1 MDSPGWQW
9 GCPPKDVEDQL
20 VTMKAVA
27 ENMGVAP
34 DALKERLVV
43 VLLHKAEDVAR
54 LVGGSTCHFSVV
66 TPHKIVDFPSFPC
79 FFLRDNVGA
88 LKHWRGEMWRIRT
101 LVLFWQHFSRRAEIR
116 MLLWY
121 RS

>member
-1 MDSPGWQW
+1 
-9 GCPPKDVEDQL
+9 
-20 VTMKAVA
+20 
-27 ENMGVAP
+27 MGVAR

-79 FFLRDNVGA
+79 FFLRDNVGS